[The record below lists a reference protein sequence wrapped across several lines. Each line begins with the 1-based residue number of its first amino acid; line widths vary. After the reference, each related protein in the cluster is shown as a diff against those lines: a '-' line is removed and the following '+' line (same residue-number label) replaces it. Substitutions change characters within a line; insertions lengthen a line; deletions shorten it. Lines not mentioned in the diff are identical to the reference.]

1 MNVES
6 IVASKPRLDT
16 YERSHVAKQSAID
29 ILFGFMIIRMGVAKL
44 EAQLLGVVLMMQVF
58 ALKLVNAMLV

>member
-1 MNVES
+1 
-6 IVASKPRLDT
+6 
-16 YERSHVAKQSAID
+16 
-29 ILFGFMIIRMGVAKL
+29 MIIRMGVAKL